1 MIRQRQHWIVLVR
14 PGPVIM
20 TALGL
25 ILAWAAL
32 SPGTII
38 RILHVTSDSPEPVLG
53 ILEVFYEHRVLCAG
67 VPWPLRHS

>member
-25 ILAWAAL
+25 ILARAAL
-32 SPGTII
+32 SPGTVI
-38 RILHVTSDSPEPVLG
+38 RLLHVTSDSPGPVLG
-53 ILEVFYEHRVLCAG
+53 ILYHLPVRLT
-67 VPWPLRHS
+67 LREIPKPAQI